1 MRLREELE
9 RAIGVAAKVGFFR
22 DVCLAC
28 QSHKTAEKC
37 MRLLKK
43 KQRVQAERGR
53 RIQKVGT
60 FLNIS
65 LFSFKSALT
74 LQWTTWQARP
84 LIFLV
89 SWANAQELADASE
102 ILLRSF
108 SAL

>member
-1 MRLREELE
+1 
-9 RAIGVAAKVGFFR
+9 
-22 DVCLAC
+22 
-28 QSHKTAEKC
+28 